1 MPPKRNPLTDPLPQ
15 EHVNYR
21 GMRRAFGDLLSDW
34 QHVRM
39 LCTGVAA
46 HGGPF
51 SQASIVEVLHKKLR
65 THDRILESYTALQ
78 SLLSWNRRAL
88 NRAHSRA
95 TAAVRPQ
102 RRRQRVRR
110 PQSEAHADAARVA
123 RRAASPRAR
132 ARQENFLA

>member
-21 GMRRAFGDLLSDW
+21 GMRKAFGDLLSDW

-51 SQASIVEVLHKKLR
+51 SQASILEELHKKFR

-88 NRAHSRA
+88 NRALTVARRRPFDRNA
-95 TAAVRPQ
+95 VANACDAPIARLTQMQRELRAVRP
-102 RRRQRVRR
+102 
-110 PQSEAHADAARVA
+110 
-123 RRAASPRAR
+123 AR
-132 ARQENFLA
+132 APAPAPAN